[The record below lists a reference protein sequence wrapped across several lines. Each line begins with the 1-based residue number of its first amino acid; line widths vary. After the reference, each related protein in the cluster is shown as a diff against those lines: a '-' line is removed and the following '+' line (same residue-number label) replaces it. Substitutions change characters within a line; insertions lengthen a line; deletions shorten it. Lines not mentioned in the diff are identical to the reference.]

1 MVSSKLACRAFSA
14 SNLHDALGRDG
25 AFQEDSVPMKE
36 EERHIHA
43 AVIRDF
49 AYRRVQL
56 QVHEFRHI
64 QECDQCSHTWWTLK
78 QEAKRE
84 KDVAAKEGSA

>member
-1 MVSSKLACRAFSA
+1 
-14 SNLHDALGRDG
+14 
-25 AFQEDSVPMKE
+25 MKE
-36 EERHIHA
+36 EERHIQS

-49 AYRRVQL
+49 AYGRAQL

-84 KDVAAKEGSA
+84 KDEHKNEKSA

>member
-1 MVSSKLACRAFSA
+1 
-14 SNLHDALGRDG
+14 
-25 AFQEDSVPMKE
+25 MKE
-36 EERHIHA
+36 DEVHILS

-49 AYRRVQL
+49 AYGRVQL
-56 QVHEFRHI
+56 QAHEFRHI

-84 KDVAAKEGSA
+84 RGDDAKEKSA